1 MRALRL
7 ILIVA
12 TGAILAACT
21 TVTTTNPVGTSGG
34 AQTDSRLLGTWLAT
48 GPKQEKFYIFF
59 MPRPAEQGYDMQGVG
74 VGPAQGEEKG
84 SWSVMAVTT
93 GKVGDVRFLNGRLL
107 FDSGKAADR
116 TDYFPVVYR
125 LDGKKL
131 TFLLLDPKAAKAAVE
146 AREIAGTVAENG
158 DVVITAAPAALD
170 AYMAAHVNTLFK
182 PTEGM
187 PVFERVD

>member
-7 ILIVA
+7 ILVVA
-12 TGAILAACT
+12 TAAILAACT
-21 TVTTTNPVGTSGG
+21 TATTINPVGTSGG
-34 AQTDSRLLGTWLAT
+34 PQTDARLLGTWLTT
-48 GPKQEKFYIFF
+48 GPKQEKFYVFF
-59 MPRPAEQGYDMQGVG
+59 LERPAEQGYDMQAVA
-74 VGPAQGEEKG
+74 VGPTQGEEHG
-84 SWSVMAVTT
+84 SWSVLAVTT

-107 FDSGKAADR
+107 FDSGKPADR

-146 AREIAGTVAENG
+146 AHEIAGTVAESG

-170 AYMAAHVNTLFK
+170 AYMASHVDTLFK
-182 PTEGM
+182 ALDET
-187 PVFERVD
+187 PVFHRVD